1 MTPVG
6 YQLSFSDKALK
17 SLKEIPKSDNERIIS
32 ALEELALDPDR
43 KTNVKRLNNHPDA
56 IFRLR
61 VGSYR
66 VLYDKHDAVRIIAVI
81 DIGHRKNIYE

>member
-1 MTPVG
+1 MA
-6 YQLSFSDKALK
+6 YQLSFSDKALI
-17 SLKEIPKSDNERIIS
+17 SLKHIPKSDNKRIID
-32 ALEELALDPDR
+32 ALEELANDPDS

-61 VGSYR
+61 VGNYR

-81 DIGHRKNIYE
+81 DIGHRKDIYE

>member
-1 MTPVG
+1 MA

-17 SLKEIPKSDNERIIS
+17 SLKRIPKSDNQRIIV
-32 ALEELALDPDR
+32 ALEELAKDPDS

-61 VGSYR
+61 VGNYR
-66 VLYDKHDAVRIIAVI
+66 VLYDKNDTVRIIAVI
-81 DIGHRKNIYE
+81 DVGHREDIYE

>member
-1 MTPVG
+1 MVA

-17 SLKEIPKSDNERIIS
+17 SLKKIPKSDSTRIIS
-32 ALEELALDPDR
+32 APEQFAEKPDL
-43 KTNVKRLNNHPDA
+43 KANIKRLTNHPGA

-61 VGSYR
+61 VGNYR
-66 VLYDKHDAVRIIAVI
+66 VLYDKHDVMRIIAVI

>member
-1 MTPVG
+1 MA

-17 SLKEIPKSDNERIIS
+17 SLKRIPQSDNKRIIA
-32 ALEELALDPDR
+32 ALEKLAKDPDS
-43 KTNVKRLNNHPDA
+43 KTNIKRLNNHPDA

-61 VGSYR
+61 IGNYR

-81 DIGHRKNIYE
+81 DVGHRKDIYE

>member
-1 MTPVG
+1 MA

-17 SLKEIPKSDNERIIS
+17 SLKRIPKSDNQRIIV
-32 ALEELALDPDR
+32 ALEELAKDPDS

-61 VGSYR
+61 VGNYR
-66 VLYDKHDAVRIIAVI
+66 VLYDKNDTVRIIAVI
-81 DIGHRKNIYE
+81 DVGHRKDIYE